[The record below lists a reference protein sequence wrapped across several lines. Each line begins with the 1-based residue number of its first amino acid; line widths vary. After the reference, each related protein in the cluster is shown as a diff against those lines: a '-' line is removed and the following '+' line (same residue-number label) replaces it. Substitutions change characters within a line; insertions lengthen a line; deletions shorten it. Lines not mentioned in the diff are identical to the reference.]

1 MNRQLIR
8 FLLPLLTA
16 VITFQFAQCDNK
28 KNSEYAEQ
36 ELKLALKDTLQDSQ
50 FYFTGKV
57 TDESSAIKAAE
68 PILFNIYG
76 EKNIKQQRPYQV
88 YNTQKYWVIWGTL
101 NEEYSLGGV
110 FLIILNAQNN
120 RVLRIIHGK

>member
-1 MNRQLIR
+1 M
-8 FLLPLLTA
+8 
-16 VITFQFAQCDNK
+16 ITFQFAQCDNK